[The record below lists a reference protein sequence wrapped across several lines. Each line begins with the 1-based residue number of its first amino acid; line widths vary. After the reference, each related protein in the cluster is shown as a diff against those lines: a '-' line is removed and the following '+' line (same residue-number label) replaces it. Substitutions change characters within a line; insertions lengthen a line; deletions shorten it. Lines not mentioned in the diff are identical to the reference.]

1 MRLPAPAPPLVPGR
15 PPLWR
20 RRLHRHRRPLL
31 ALLAGLLVWSLTAAL
46 RPADPARVPVVVAAR
61 DLAPGT
67 TVTPDDLVV
76 ADVPE
81 QARSVDSTADPTTLV
96 GRRVVVPL
104 LAGDAVLARHLLTAS
119 LLAGYGAGTV
129 ATPLR
134 LADASALALLRPGDL
149 VDVIAAS
156 SVGAAG
162 AASDSATVVASRVR
176 VLLAGTAAASG
187 WWPAVG
193 AVGGRTAVG
202 RAGHDLG
209 PGARDRTRCSRF
221 ATQRGAA
228 SRVI

>member
-1 MRLPAPAPPLVPGR
+1 M
-15 PPLWR
+15 
-20 RRLHRHRRPLL
+20 
-31 ALLAGLLVWSLTAAL
+31 
-46 RPADPARVPVVVAAR
+46 PVVVAAR

-187 WWPAVG
+187 LVACCRRSRGTHRRRSCWPRPRPRRSRSHALQSVRDS
-193 AVGGRTAVG
+193 AWCCEQSDLTAVSLPVSL
-202 RAGHDLG
+202 R
-209 PGARDRTRCSRF
+209 
-221 ATQRGAA
+221 
-228 SRVI
+228 

>member
-1 MRLPAPAPPLVPGR
+1 VRLIAPASPPVPGR

-46 RPADPARVPVVVAAR
+46 RPADPELVPVVVAAR

-67 TVTPDDLVV
+67 TVTPDELVV
-76 ADVPE
+76 ATVPE

-119 LLAGYGAGTV
+119 LLTGYGAGTV

-134 LADASALALLRPGDL
+134 LADASALAVLRPGDL

-162 AASDSATVVASRVR
+162 AASDRASVVASRVR
-176 VLLAGTAAASG
+176 VLLAGTAATGGSG
-187 WWPAVG
+187 GLLSAQSGDAPPSVVLATTSAQALEIARAAVG
-193 AVGGRTAVG
+193 SRLSVVL
-202 RAGHDLG
+202 RAE
-209 PGARDRTRCSRF
+209 
-221 ATQRGAA
+221 
-228 SRVI
+228 